1 MVVDDHAAVAAVLA
15 ARAAA
20 DGRPALSEHKAARLF
35 RGSEVELVNER
46 RVITG
51 YAHAAHHNAARPELA
66 HWALE
71 VVVDPAC
78 HDATAIG
85 VDLISAARDTL
96 PETARLTVWAWR
108 GDDVAAAHALGL
120 REVRVL
126 YEMHRLLPIGDGVS
140 VPEGVEIRRF
150 RPGVDERA
158 WLAANN
164 AAFAD
169 HPENGALDL
178 ENLSLRLRQP
188 WFDPKGF
195 LLAWKRDR
203 LIGSCWTKLH
213 PRRVGEIY
221 IIGVVPGYQGVGL
234 GTALVRAGLKDLAER
249 QDAREAMLYV
259 DAAAV
264 EAVAFYKAFG
274 FRVAFTTRE
283 FVVQEGRGPS
293 GAPRVDQPKG

>member
-35 RGSEVELVNER
+35 RGSEVEFVAEG

-66 HWALE
+66 HWAVE

-78 HDATAIG
+78 RDGTAIAA
-85 VDLISAARDTL
+85 DLISAARDTL
-96 PETARLTVWAWR
+96 PEAARLTVWAWR
-108 GDDVAAAHALGL
+108 PDDVTAAHALDL
-120 REVRVL
+120 REVRAL
-126 YEMHRLLPIGDGVS
+126 YEMHRLLPISDGVS

-150 RPGVDERA
+150 RPGVDEQA
-158 WLAANN
+158 WLGANN

-178 ENLSLRLRQP
+178 ENLRLRLLQP
-188 WFDPKGF
+188 WFDPEGF
-195 LLAWKRDR
+195 LLAWRGER

-213 PRRVGEIY
+213 PGRVGEIY
-221 IIGVVPGYQGVGL
+221 IIGVVPGYQGGGL
-234 GTALVRAGLKDLAER
+234 GTALVRAGLVDLAER
-249 QDAREAMLYV
+249 QNAREAMLYV

-264 EAVAFYKAFG
+264 QAVAFYRAFG
-274 FRVAFTTRE
+274 FRVAFTT
-283 FVVQEGRGPS
+283 
-293 GAPRVDQPKG
+293 PRVRRARGTGPIG